1 MTLLS
6 LPSARLP
13 PIRSIHEHSVEVLG
27 CLVEYLRTIYNPPV
41 RGSRRVDRKEKEP
54 LDGEADGDG
63 LAHLRADEDERAY
76 AIRWLTS
83 LVAQASLLQDTSEEH
98 SDDNEEFDEK
108 VDALIQRT
116 ASLLAVCAG
125 SAAAGIVTRRFPLAS
140 PLLHSPIEVQLTD
153 IPISVEEDAATVG
166 AHTWGGACLLAEIIA
181 DNPERFELSD
191 EGIAHGPRILELG
204 AGTGL
209 VSMAIAKYLS
219 ARCSQADI
227 DPAGATVVATD
238 YHPAVL
244 ENLARNILLNA
255 GQNLVSPSAHALD
268 WSEFSSAAGGDPPC
282 VAPFEKPFDIIC
294 GADIIYEA
302 THARWIRDTVAA
314 LLRRPSRAEGCY
326 DAASDSPRFHLLI
339 PLRPTHALESR
350 TVQDVFPRATSG
362 VPTPAISGDEPAWT
376 LCILDDEAFVCEAD
390 DARAGEEVHYVHY
403 VIGWA

>member
-13 PIRSIHEHSVEVLG
+13 PIRSIHEHSVEVLE
-27 CLVEYLRTIYNPPV
+27 CLVGYLRTIYNPPV
-41 RGSRRVDRKEKEP
+41 RGSRRVDRKEKDA
-54 LDGEADGDG
+54 LDGDADGDG
-63 LAHLRADEDERAY
+63 LAHLRADEHERAY

-83 LVAQASLLQDTSEEH
+83 LVAQASLLQDTSERPG
-98 SDDNEEFDEK
+98 DDNEGFDEK

-116 ASLLAVCAG
+116 ASLLAICAG

-181 DNPERFELSD
+181 DNPERFGLSD
-191 EGIAHGPRILELG
+191 DAIARGPRILELG

-209 VSMAIAKYLS
+209 VSLAIAKYLS
-219 ARCSQADI
+219 ARCSQVDI
-227 DPAGATVVATD
+227 DSAGVDVVATD
-238 YHPAVL
+238 YHSAVL
-244 ENLARNILLNA
+244 ENLARNIALNA
-255 GQNLVSPSAHALD
+255 GQTLVSPSAHALD
-268 WSEFSSAAGGDPPC
+268 WSEFSPTADGHPPSG
-282 VAPFEKPFDIIC
+282 APFDQPFDVIF

-314 LLRRPSRAEGCY
+314 LLRRPSRVEGCC
-326 DAASDSPRFHLLI
+326 DGASSPRFHLLI

-350 TVQDVFPRATSG
+350 TVQDVFPR
-362 VPTPAISGDEPAWT
+362 VPTPAISGDESAWT
-376 LCILDDEAFVCEAD
+376 LCILEDEAFVCEAD

>member
-6 LPSARLP
+6 PPSARLP
-13 PIRSIHEHSVEVLG
+13 PIRSIHKHSAEVLE

-41 RGSRRVDRKEKEP
+41 RGTRRVDRKAKDK
-54 LDGEADGDG
+54 LDGDADGDG
-63 LAHLRADEDERAY
+63 LTQLRADDYERGY

-98 SDDNEEFDEK
+98 GPDDGAFDEK
-108 VDALIQRT
+108 VDALVQHT

-166 AHTWGGACLLAEIIA
+166 AHTWGGACLLAELVME
-181 DNPERFELSD
+181 NPERYGLSD
-191 EGIAHGPRILELG
+191 DAIARGLRILELG

-209 VSMAIAKYLS
+209 VSLAVAKYLS
-219 ARCSQADI
+219 ARCCQTDV

-238 YHPAVL
+238 YHPDVL
-244 ENLARNILLNA
+244 ENLSRNISLNA

-268 WSEFSSAAGGDPPC
+268 WSEFSQDAGGCPPC
-282 VAPFEKPFDIIC
+282 IAPFDQSFDIIF

-302 THARWIRDTVAA
+302 SHARWIRDTVAT
-314 LLRRPSRAEGCY
+314 LLQRPSLAGDR
-326 DAASDSPRFHLLI
+326 DTVSSPRFHLLI

-350 TVQDVFPRATSG
+350 TVQDIFPHATRG
-362 VPTPAISGDEPAWT
+362 VPAPATCVYESTWE
-376 LCILDDEAFVCEAD
+376 LCILEEEAFVCEAG
-390 DARAGEEVHYVHY
+390 DARPGGEVQYVHS
-403 VIGWA
+403 VIGWAS